1 MSENIDSV
9 EIAKQKDEEIRILLV
24 DDEEIMRELLTE
36 VIDDSL
42 GYKVELASSAE
53 EGLAKY
59 REGYYQIIVLDIRL
73 SGKMTGMDLLKK
85 IKQTDPEVNIVMI
98 TGYATIDLAVE
109 CMKAGAW
116 DFITKPFSNDHFVLI
131 LKRAVENILLKRL
144 ASQTDYY
151 KQLSR
156 LDGLTELYN
165 RRLFDTLLKNEI
177 LRCKRYNNL
186 FSLLLMDIDN
196 FKKINDQFGHPKGDE
211 ILKTVALTL
220 KNASRA
226 SDMLFRYGGDEF
238 AFILPETTREGA
250 LIFSQRVMELVR
262 KVILEGVTPE
272 GVAVRESV
280 TICIGGVS
288 YPEGGTDEATLLQ
301 KADQAL
307 LSVKKE
313 KNKCL
318 IVQ

>member
-1 MSENIDSV
+1 MSENFESMV
-9 EIAKQKDEEIRILLV
+9 VVKPVDEEIHILLV
-24 DDEEIMRELLTE
+24 DDEEIMRELLRE

-42 GYKVELASSAE
+42 GYNVELASSAE
-53 EGLAKY
+53 EGLEKY
-59 REGYYQIIVLDIRL
+59 REGYHQIIVLDIRL
-73 SGKMTGMDLLKK
+73 SGKITGMDLLKK
-85 IKQTDPEVNIVMI
+85 IKQTDPWVNILMI

-131 LKRAVENILLKRL
+131 VKRAVENILLKRI
-144 ASQTDYY
+144 ASQSDYY

-165 RRLFDTLLKNEI
+165 RRLFDTLLKKEV
-177 LRCKRYNNL
+177 LRCKRYSNS

-196 FKKINDQFGHPKGDE
+196 FKTINDRFGHPKGDE

-220 KNASRA
+220 KTASRA

-238 AFILPETTREGA
+238 AFILPETAREGA
-250 LIFSQRVMELVR
+250 LIFSQRLMELVR
-262 KVILEGVTPE
+262 KIILEGHTPE
-272 GVAVRESV
+272 GAAVTELI

-288 YPEGGTDEATLLQ
+288 YPEGGADEATLIQ

-307 LSVKKE
+307 LSVKKN
-313 KNKCL
+313 KNTCL
-318 IVQ
+318 IVT

>member
-1 MSENIDSV
+1 MSENFDSMEV
-9 EIAKQKDEEIRILLV
+9 VKTDEEIHILLV
-24 DDEEIMRELLTE
+24 DDEEIMRELLRE

-53 EGLAKY
+53 EGLLKY
-59 REGYYQIIVLDIRL
+59 REGYHQIIVLDIRL

-85 IKQTDPEVNIVMI
+85 IKQTDPWVNILMI

-131 LKRAVENILLKRL
+131 LKRAVENILLKRI
-144 ASQTDYY
+144 ASQSDYY

-156 LDGLTELYN
+156 RDGLTELYN
-165 RRLFDTLLKNEI
+165 RRMFDTLLKNEI
-177 LRCKRYNNL
+177 LRSKRYNNP
-186 FSLLLMDIDN
+186 FSLLLMDIDK
-196 FKKINDQFGHPKGDE
+196 FKTINDRFGHPKGDE
-211 ILKTVALTL
+211 ILKNVALTL
-220 KNASRA
+220 KKASRA

-238 AFILPETTREGA
+238 AFILPETAREGA
-250 LIFSQRVMELVR
+250 FVFSRRVMELVR
-262 KVILEGVTPE
+262 ENILVGHAADGVLVKEP
-272 GVAVRESV
+272 V

-288 YPEGGTDEATLLQ
+288 YPEAGEEDALLIQ

-307 LSVKKE
+307 LSVKKD
-313 KNKCL
+313 KNTCL
-318 IVQ
+318 FVQ

>member
-1 MSENIDSV
+1 MSENFDSMEV
-9 EIAKQKDEEIRILLV
+9 LKADEEIHILLV
-24 DDEEIMRELLTE
+24 DDEEIMRELLRE

-53 EGLAKY
+53 EGLVKY
-59 REGYYQIIVLDIRL
+59 REGYHQIIVLDIRL

-85 IKQTDPEVNIVMI
+85 IKQTDPWVNILMI

-131 LKRAVENILLKRL
+131 LKRAVENILLKRI
-144 ASQTDYY
+144 ASQSDYY

-177 LRCKRYNNL
+177 LRSKRYNNP
-186 FSLLLMDIDN
+186 FSLLLMDIDK
-196 FKKINDQFGHPKGDE
+196 FKTINDRFGHPKGDE
-211 ILKTVALTL
+211 ILKNVALTL
-220 KNASRA
+220 KKVSRA

-250 LIFSQRVMELVR
+250 LVFSQRVMESVR
-262 KVILEGVTPE
+262 ENILEGHTAD
-272 GVAVRESV
+272 GVLVKEPV

-288 YPEGGTDEATLLQ
+288 YPEGGEADALLIQ

-307 LSVKKE
+307 LSVKKD
-313 KNKCL
+313 KNTCL